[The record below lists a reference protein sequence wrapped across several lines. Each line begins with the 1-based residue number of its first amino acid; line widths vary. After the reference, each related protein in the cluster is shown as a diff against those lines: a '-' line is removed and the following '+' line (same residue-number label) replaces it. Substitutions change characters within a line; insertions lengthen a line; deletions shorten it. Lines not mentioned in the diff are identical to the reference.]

1 MGLSFLY
8 PAFLV
13 GLAAVAVPILL
24 HLLKR
29 EAAPRVP
36 FSAVRLLKRAPVEQT
51 RHKRLRELLLLALR
65 VSALALLALAFA
77 RPFLSSDAVGAAA
90 EVTVVAVDTSYSM
103 SGPGRVE
110 EAKRRAREAV
120 RRAASGH
127 AVALMTFDDAAA
139 TLVEPTMD
147 RGVAS
152 GAIDRLEAGF
162 GATRYRTA
170 LAHASRIVGSRNGRI
185 VVVTDLQQSGW
196 DGGAEAAVP
205 ARLPVE
211 VLDIGEAPAN
221 LAVVDVRRDGAET
234 VVAVRNTG
242 ATPTSTR
249 VTLSIDGQP
258 AAALPLEAG
267 PGVVSEGRFGVA
279 LPLTGTAMAAVD
291 DPRGAGA
298 DNVRHV
304 VLDPATPP
312 SVLLITSA
320 GRGAGSLYLERAL
333 GVADGTERFRVDT
346 VGGREEVISETSLE
360 GRGAVIL
367 AATRGIDR
375 RGRELLASFVSRG
388 GGLLVTGGP
397 DIDPASV
404 AALFG
409 GAPAITIG
417 EPEEPAS
424 PVTLAVSDPRH
435 PVVRALGVMADSL
448 GRARFS
454 RVRTIE
460 DGGTARVLARF
471 SDGRPAL
478 VEYRVGL
485 GRVLAFA
492 SDANN
497 RWNDLPLQPVFVPFV
512 HEVIQYLVN
521 QRAQPREYLIADVPS
536 GVARKPGIVT
546 LDGGRRR
553 VAVNVDTREASAER
567 IDVAEF
573 NKAIARM
580 NQAAASEASADARQA
595 EAEQSLWRYGLM
607 LMLAALALEG
617 LVGSRMI

>member
-13 GLAAVAVPILL
+13 GLAAIAVPILL

-77 RPFLSSDAVGAAA
+77 RPFFSSDAVGAAA

-103 SGPGRVE
+103 SGPGRFD

-127 AVALMTFDDAAA
+127 AVAVMTFDDAAA
-139 TLVEPTMD
+139 TLVDPTMD
-147 RGVAS
+147 RGAAS
-152 GAIDRLEAGF
+152 SAVDRLTAGF

-170 LAHASRIVGSRNGRI
+170 LAHASRIVGSRSGRI

-196 DGGAEAAVP
+196 EGGAEAAVP

-211 VLDIGEAPAN
+211 VLDVGAAPAN
-221 LAVVDVRRDGAET
+221 LAVVDIRRDGAET

-242 ATPTSTR
+242 TVGADTR
-249 VTLSIDGQP
+249 VRLSIDGQP
-258 AAALPLEAG
+258 QTTLPLATG
-267 PGVVSEGRFGVA
+267 PGVVSEARFALA
-279 LPLTGTAMAAVD
+279 LPLTGTAMAAVH
-291 DPRGAGA
+291 DPRGAAA
-298 DNVRHV
+298 DDVRYV
-304 VLDPATPP
+304 VLDPASPP
-312 SVLLITSA
+312 SVLMVTSA

-333 GVADGTERFRVDT
+333 EVADGVERFRVDT
-346 VGGREEVISETSLE
+346 VGGRDGVISETSLE
-360 GRGAVIL
+360 GRGALIL

-388 GGLLVTGGP
+388 GGLLVLGGP
-397 DIDPASV
+397 DIDPAAV

-409 GAPAITIG
+409 GAPAIAFG
-417 EPEEPAS
+417 EPEELAA
-424 PVTLAVSDPRH
+424 PVHLAVSDPRH
-435 PVVRALGVMADSL
+435 PVLRALGVVADSL

-454 RVRTIE
+454 RVRTID
-460 DGGTARVLARF
+460 DGGMARVLARF

-512 HEVIQYLVN
+512 HEVLQYLVN
-521 QRAQPREYLIADVPS
+521 QRAQPREYLIADVPP
-536 GVARKPGIVT
+536 GVAPTPGIAT

-553 VAVNVDTREASAER
+553 IAVNVDPREASSAR
-567 IDVAEF
+567 TDVAEF

-580 NQAAASEASADARQA
+580 NQAAASEARADARQA

-607 LMLAALALEG
+607 VMLAALALEG
-617 LVGSRMI
+617 LVGSRMA